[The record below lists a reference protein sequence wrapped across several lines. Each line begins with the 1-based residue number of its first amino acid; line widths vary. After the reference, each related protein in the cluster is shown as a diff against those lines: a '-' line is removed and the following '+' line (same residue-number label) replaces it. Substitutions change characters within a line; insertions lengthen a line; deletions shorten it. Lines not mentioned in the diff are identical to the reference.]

1 MFSTLLIH
9 NCATIGGR
17 STTITLKVSPSF
29 PGAIWFRERRGEPA
43 PETWDSKDVSKAN
56 GTLELSLLGRIA
68 EGRIGVTY
76 IAKVVSATHAPL
88 VPQARLPDTVCLKFA
103 KPKFSRS
110 LAREA
115 WVYEQLDSLQG
126 ISIPNF
132 YGFFSSSMVEQPAFP
147 NLEFTP
153 WTDRKHQIEEIDSP
167 PSDIDE
173 FPSPDWLADD
183 VPPYPGDAPSYED
196 PSGYQK
202 TSPWCR
208 WVRPQENP
216 TISVIVL
223 EHLGETC
230 TGNRRN
236 DVLAA
241 VREVLEDI
249 AEHGLIHSNV
259 AAWNVLS
266 LRDRADSQAR
276 YCQRHDTVHPW
287 RIIDFDPCGMVEM
300 NNRNPHGRILLEM
313 AGKVFPTS
321 PGFSF

>member
-9 NCATIGGR
+9 TCGTIGGR

-43 PETWDSKDVSKAN
+43 PKTWDSKDVSKAN

-68 EGRIGVTY
+68 EGRIGVTH
-76 IAKVVSATHAPL
+76 IAKVVSVTHGPL
-88 VPQARLPDTVCLKFA
+88 DPQARLPDTVCLKFA
-103 KPKFSRS
+103 KPEFSRRS
-110 LAREA
+110 
-115 WVYEQLDSLQG
+115 
-126 ISIPNF
+126 
-132 YGFFSSSMVEQPAFP
+132 
-147 NLEFTP
+147 
-153 WTDRKHQIEEIDSP
+153 DRIEETDSP

-183 VPPYPGDAPSYED
+183 VPPYPGDLPSYED

-202 TSPWCR
+202 TSSWYR
-208 WVRPQENP
+208 WGRPQENP

-230 TGNRRN
+230 TGDRARGN
-236 DVLAA
+236 DVLMA

-259 AAWNVLS
+259 TAWNALS
-266 LRDRADSQAR
+266 LRDRADIGKDR
-276 YCQRHDTVHPW
+276 
-287 RIIDFDPCGMVEM
+287 G
-300 NNRNPHGRILLEM
+300 NPRV
-313 AGKVFPTS
+313 AGHLPLPPPPKTPT
-321 PGFSF
+321 PD

>member
-9 NCATIGGR
+9 TCGTIGGR

-43 PETWDSKDVSKAN
+43 PKTWDSKDVSKAN

-68 EGRIGVTY
+68 EGRIGVTH
-76 IAKVVSATHAPL
+76 IAKVVSSSVA
-88 VPQARLPDTVCLKFA
+88 VW
-103 KPKFSRS
+103 
-110 LAREA
+110 RERHG
-115 WVYEQLDSLQG
+115 STSS
-126 ISIPNF
+126 SIPNF
-132 YGFFSSSMVEQPAFP
+132 YGFFSSSMAEQPAFP

-153 WTDRKHQIEEIDSP
+153 WTNRKHRIEETDSP

-183 VPPYPGDAPSYED
+183 VPPYPGDLPSYED

-202 TSPWCR
+202 TSSWYR
-208 WVRPQENP
+208 WGRPQENP

-230 TGNRRN
+230 TGDRARGN
-236 DVLAA
+236 DVLMA

-259 AAWNVLS
+259 TAWNALS
-266 LRDRADSQAR
+266 LRDRADIGKDR
-276 YCQRHDTVHPW
+276 
-287 RIIDFDPCGMVEM
+287 G
-300 NNRNPHGRILLEM
+300 NPRV
-313 AGKVFPTS
+313 AGHLPLPPPPKTPT
-321 PGFSF
+321 PD